1 MVAEV
6 SDINP
11 EKALTSIAKIAP
23 EYAQAKANRIYCD
36 EYRKTLKA
44 QLMKDALAKG
54 FESAI
59 AQEREAYADPT
70 YAAHLEAI
78 RETVQIE
85 ETLRWKLVAAEAA
98 VEVWRSRESTNRMM
112 DRGTR

>member
-1 MVAEV
+1 MATE
-6 SDINP
+6 INP
-11 EKALTSIAKIAP
+11 EKALTNIAKIAP

-44 QLMKDALAKG
+44 QLMKTALTEGHA
-54 FESAI
+54 SAI

-78 RETVQIE
+78 REAVRIE

-98 VEVWRSRESTNRMM
+98 VEVWRSMESTNRMM
-112 DRGTR
+112 DKGAR